1 MMRHRSLIS
10 LDPDYDDVD
19 LELDLHGCTTLEAKI
34 MLDEAFES
42 SVHTHIRIIVG
53 KGTKSQFGA
62 VLPSFVQNYLTD
74 KKYRFHFASPE
85 HGGEGAVEVYV

>member
-1 MMRHRSLIS
+1 MRRQSFTS
-10 LDPDYDDVD
+10 LDPDDDDVD

-42 SVHTHIRIIVG
+42 SSYTHIRIIVG

-74 KKYRFHFASPE
+74 QKKRFHFASPE
-85 HGGEGAVEVYV
+85 HGGEGALDVYL